1 MLAVQAD
8 GSLDWQEASG
18 GGFSK
23 LVKVNQAGT
32 TPDVQECDEHGAT
45 AGGDTYNNV
54 GVIHGMHCP
63 GNTMGLLVKDKD
75 GNNVF
80 LPHDFV

>member
-8 GSLDWQEASG
+8 GSLDWQEASAG
-18 GGFSK
+18 GSSK
-23 LVKVNQAGT
+23 HVKVNQAG
-32 TPDVQECDEHGAT
+32 DEHGAT